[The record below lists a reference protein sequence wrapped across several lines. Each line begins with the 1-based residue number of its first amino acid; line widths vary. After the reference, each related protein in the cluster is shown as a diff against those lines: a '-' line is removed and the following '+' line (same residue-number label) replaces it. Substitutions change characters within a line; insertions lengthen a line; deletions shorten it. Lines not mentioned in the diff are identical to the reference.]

1 MIRYFM
7 VLNCYKIYYKISYG
21 ILKIL
26 LMVRLVF
33 VMLLLY
39 LIVLVFFLSDGL
51 EFIIGIDLG
60 MMYMW

>member
-39 LIVLVFFLSDGL
+39 LIVLVFFFSDGL